1 MVRLK
6 DRYLLV
12 NIVYSDTPGATTTK
26 KQTSKVGQQQQEP
39 VSDLLLFNQ
48 PTTGD
53 LTSQMLLKAIRSQVN
68 TLFGDCGSGAV
79 ERRLQVKYLSPA
91 TSTFILMVSRAYYRL
106 VWAALSFMDSVPT
119 RNGRRCMY
127 RVVRV
132 SGTIRKV
139 EEDAIRRAKLLIL
152 AAKREMA
159 GEKTGTALDALFG
172 GSGGKDMTRSL
183 TNVVDQDVDDDDDDD
198 NGSGAEDA
206 EMSDG

>member
-12 NIVYSDTPGATTTK
+12 NIVYSDTPGAATK
-26 KQTSKVGQQQQEP
+26 KQTSKAGQQQQQQEP

-79 ERRLQVKYLSPA
+79 DRRLQVKYLSPA
-91 TSTFILMVSRAYYRL
+91 TSTFILLVSRAYYRL

-139 EEDAIRRAKLLIL
+139 EEDAIRRARLLIL

-159 GEKTGTALDALFG
+159 GEKAGTALDALFG

-183 TNVVDQDVDDDDDDD
+183 TNVVDQDVDDDDDD